1 VSEAHHL
8 RKHQDVEPKYP
19 KRKETIKH
27 VLADENESMVFV
39 GILLGGLKYSIQTML
54 IFAFNN

>member
-27 VLADENESMVFV
+27 VLADENGKH
-39 GILLGGLKYSIQTML
+39 GIRWNTFRGLK
-54 IFAFNN
+54 IFDTDDAYFRFQ